1 MSLTSERLDR
11 IQPSLTIAISTVAR
25 RMIAEGKNV
34 ISLSQ
39 GEPDFDTPRNIK
51 DAAIRALE
59 NGETKYTDVSGTQ
72 VLRKAV
78 AERFRRDKG
87 LDYKPEEIIISTGAK
102 QVLFNAMLATLNA
115 GDEVII
121 PSPCWV
127 SYPDIVT
134 LADGKPVL
142 VPCGQNNGFKLRA
155 EDLEAAITPKTRW
168 FMLNN
173 PCNPTGAAYD
183 REELKPICEVLMRH
197 PHVWVLTDDIYD
209 KLAYDGFKPGTI
221 VAVEPRLKSRTLTVH
236 GVSKSYAMTG
246 WRIGF
251 AGGPAALIQAMDKL
265 QSQSTSN
272 PNSIAQAAAVEAL
285 LGQQDTVEEMRKVF
299 EQRRDLVVQML
310 NHAPGINCSKPDG
323 AFYVYPSIH
332 GCIGKTSKGG
342 VLIKDDE
349 AFALTLLAEEG
360 VATVHGAAFC
370 YPGYIRIS
378 YANATAEL
386 QEACTRIH
394 RSCQGQKK
402 RPPRSPPQQ
411 YQFSRNGSAGFN
423 SRPACR

>member
-1 MSLTSERLDR
+1 MSLTAERLDR

-39 GEPDFDTPRNIK
+39 GEPDFETPQNIK
-51 DAAIRALE
+51 DAAIRAIQA
-59 NGETKYTDVSGTQ
+59 GETKYTDVSGTP

-78 AERFRRDKG
+78 AAKFKRESG
-87 LDYKPEEIIISTGAK
+87 IDYKPEETIVSTGAK
-102 QVLFNAMLATLNA
+102 QVLFNAMLATLNP

-134 LADGKPVL
+134 VCDGKPVL

-155 EDLEAAITPKTRW
+155 ADLEAAITPKTRW

-173 PCNPTGAAYD
+173 PCNPTGAAYSAED
-183 REELKPICEVLMRH
+183 LKPICEVLMRH

-209 KLAYDGFKPGTI
+209 KLAYGGFKPGTI
-221 VAVEPRLKSRTLTVH
+221 VAVEPRLRDRTLTVH

-251 AGGPAALIQAMDKL
+251 AGGPVALIKAMDKL

-272 PNSIAQAAAVEAL
+272 PSSIAQAAAVEAL
-285 LGQQDTVEEMRKVF
+285 NGQQDTVEAMRQVF
-299 EQRRDLVVQML
+299 EQRRDLVVEML
-310 NHAPGINCSKPDG
+310 NQAPGVNCFKPDG

-332 GCIGKTSKGG
+332 GCIGKTTAGG
-342 VLIKDDE
+342 KKIDTDE
-349 AFALTLLAEEG
+349 DFALALLAEEG

-378 YANATAEL
+378 YANSTEEL
-386 QEACTRIH
+386 QEAMTRIQ
-394 RSCQGQKK
+394 R
-402 RPPRSPPQQ
+402 
-411 YQFSRNGSAGFN
+411 F
-423 SRPACR
+423 CRGLH

>member
-1 MSLTSERLDR
+1 MSLTAERLDR

-39 GEPDFDTPRNIK
+39 GEPDFDTPQNIK
-51 DAAIRALE
+51 DAAIRALA

-72 VLRKAV
+72 ALRKAV
-78 AERFRRDKG
+78 AAKFKRDSG
-87 LDYKPEEIIISTGAK
+87 IDYKPEEVMVSTGAK

-142 VPCGQNNGFKLRA
+142 VPCGQNNGFKMRA

-173 PCNPTGAAYD
+173 PCNPTGAGYSA
-183 REELKPICEVLMRH
+183 EELKPICEVLMRH
-197 PHVWVLTDDIYD
+197 PHVWALTDDIYD
-209 KLAYDGFKPGTI
+209 SLVYGDFRPATI
-221 VAVEPRLKSRTLTVH
+221 VAVEPRLKDRTLTVH
-236 GVSKSYAMTG
+236 GVSKAYAMTG

-251 AGGPAALIQAMDKL
+251 AGGPVALIKAMDKL

-272 PNSIAQAAAVEAL
+272 PNSIAQAAAIEALTGQQETVEA
-285 LGQQDTVEEMRKVF
+285 MRKVF
-299 EQRRDLVVQML
+299 EQRRDLVVEML
-310 NHAPGINCSKPDG
+310 NQAPGVHCSNPEG
-323 AFYVYPSIH
+323 AFYVYPSIA
-332 GCIGKTSKGG
+332 GCLGKTSKGG
-342 VLIKDDE
+342 TLIKDDE
-349 AFALTLLAEEG
+349 AFALALLAEEG
-360 VATVHGAAFC
+360 VAAVHGTAFC

-378 YANATAEL
+378 YAAATEQL
-386 QEACTRIH
+386 RDACARIQ
-394 RSCQGQKK
+394 RFCQGLH
-402 RPPRSPPQQ
+402 
-411 YQFSRNGSAGFN
+411 
-423 SRPACR
+423 